1 MNTEDTN
8 AAPPQHEDR
17 VHAHA
22 VDVSVVVP
30 VYGCK
35 NCLEELVQR
44 VSHSLEN
51 VSRRFEIIL
60 VDDNSPDDA
69 WPRIAELAGMYPQ
82 IRGLRL
88 SRNFGQHAAISAGL
102 THVSGKIA
110 IVMDC
115 DLQDIPEEIPALLA
129 AMGQKD
135 VEVALGQRVDRQDGW
150 FKRLGSRLFY
160 QTLGWLTDTRYDH
173 TTANFGAYSRRVI
186 DTINHMPELD
196 RFFPLLVRWT
206 GFRAAYVAVSHGQRS
221 EGKSSYSFRT
231 LLRLATRVALSFSD
245 KPLRLVMKGAL
256 LLAAVSIGIVGFSVY
271 QYAIGNVRVAGFT
284 SIVASIWLIG
294 SGIMFCLGI
303 LGLYLGRLHDEAKQR
318 PQYIVWQDTRD
329 S

>member
-1 MNTEDTN
+1 MIAEGTHKTSLQQGDQVQVQVTS
-8 AAPPQHEDR
+8 
-17 VHAHA
+17 
-22 VDVSVVVP
+22 VSVVVP

-44 VSHSLEN
+44 VSRSLEGIDR
-51 VSRRFEIIL
+51 SFDIIL
-60 VDDNSPDDA
+60 VDDSSPDDA
-69 WPRIAELAGMYPQ
+69 WPRIVELAGMYPQ
-82 IRGLRL
+82 VRGLRL

-102 THVSGKIA
+102 SQASGDVTV
-110 IVMDC
+110 VMDC
-115 DLQDIPEEIPALLA
+115 DLQDIPEEIPALLI
-129 AMGQKD
+129 AMEQRD
-135 VEVALGQRVDRQDGW
+135 VEVALGQRIDRQDSW
-150 FKRLGSRLFY
+150 LKRTGSKVFY

-173 TTANFGAYSRRVI
+173 TTANFGAYSRRVV
-186 DTINHMPELD
+186 DTVNRMPELD

-206 GFRAAYVAVSHGQRS
+206 GFRAAHVAVSHGQRS

-271 QYAIGNVRVAGFT
+271 QYAIGDVRVAGFT
-284 SIVASIWLIG
+284 SIVASVWLIG

>member
-1 MNTEDTN
+1 M
-8 AAPPQHEDR
+8 
-17 VHAHA
+17 HAHA

-35 NCLEELVQR
+35 NCLEDLVQR
-44 VSHSLEN
+44 VSRSLEGITGQ
-51 VSRRFEIIL
+51 FEIIL

-69 WPRIAELAGMYPQ
+69 WSRITELAGLYSQ
-82 IRGLRL
+82 VRGLRL

-102 THVSGKIA
+102 SQVSGEVTV
-110 IVMDC
+110 VMDC

-129 AMGQKD
+129 AIRQND
-135 VEVALGQRVDRQDGW
+135 VEVVLGQRIDRQDRW

-173 TTANFGAYSRRVI
+173 TTANFGAYSRRVV
-186 DTINHMPELD
+186 DTVNQMPELD

-206 GFRAAYVAVSHGQRS
+206 GYRAAYVAVSHGQRS
-221 EGKSSYSFRT
+221 EGKSSYNFRT

-245 KPLRLVMKGAL
+245 KPLRLVMRGAL
-256 LLAAVSIGIVGFSVY
+256 LLAAISICIVAFSVY
-271 QYAIGNVRVAGFT
+271 QYAIGDVRVAGFT

-318 PQYIVWQDTRD
+318 PQYIVWQDTQD

>member
-1 MNTEDTN
+1 MI
-8 AAPPQHEDR
+8 
-17 VHAHA
+17 
-22 VDVSVVVP
+22 DVSVVVP

-44 VSHSLEN
+44 VSRSLESVN
-51 VSRRFEIIL
+51 HPFEIIL
-60 VDDNSPDDA
+60 VDDSSPDDA
-69 WPRIAELAGMYPQ
+69 WRRITELAGMYPQ
-82 IRGLRL
+82 VRGLRL

-102 THVSGKIA
+102 SHVSGEVT

-129 AMGQKD
+129 AMKQKD
-135 VEVALGQRVDRQDGW
+135 VEVVLGQRIDRQDSW
-150 FKRLGSRLFY
+150 FKRLGSKLFY

-173 TTANFGAYSRRVI
+173 TTANFGAYSRRVV
-186 DTINHMPELD
+186 DTVNRMSELD

-206 GFRAAYVAVSHGQRS
+206 GFKATHVAVSHGQRS

-231 LLRLATRVALSFSD
+231 LLKLATRVALSFSD
-245 KPLRLVMKGAL
+245 KPLRLVMNGAL
-256 LLAAVSIGIVGFSVY
+256 LLAAISICIAGFSIY
-271 QYAIGNVRVAGFT
+271 QYVAGNVRVAGFT

-294 SGIMFCLGI
+294 SCIMFCLGI
-303 LGLYLGRLHDEAKQR
+303 LGLYLGRLHDEAKGR
-318 PQYIVWQDTRD
+318 PQYIVWQDTRN

>member
-1 MNTEDTN
+1 MPRQDD
-8 AAPPQHEDR
+8 DR
-17 VHAHA
+17 EQARVAY
-22 VDVSVVVP
+22 VSVVVP

-35 NCLEELVQR
+35 NCLEDLVQR
-44 VSHSLEN
+44 VSRSLGGIN
-51 VSRRFEIIL
+51 RPFEIIL
-60 VDDNSPDDA
+60 VDDSSPDDA
-69 WPRIAELAGMYPQ
+69 WPRITELADLYPQ
-82 IRGLRL
+82 VRGLRL

-102 THVSGKIA
+102 SHVSGEVT

-129 AMGQKD
+129 AMELKD
-135 VEVALGQRVDRQDGW
+135 VEVALGQRVDRQDSW
-150 FKRLGSRLFY
+150 LKRLGSKLFY
-160 QTLGWLTDTRYDH
+160 QTLGWLTDTHYDH

-186 DTINHMPELD
+186 DTVNRMPEQD

-206 GFRAAYVAVSHGQRS
+206 GFRAAYVAVSHAQRS

-245 KPLRLVMKGAL
+245 KPLRLVMNGAL
-256 LLAAVSIGIVGFSVY
+256 LLAAISTCIAGFSVY
-271 QYAIGNVRVAGFT
+271 QYVAGNVRVAGFT

-303 LGLYLGRLHDEAKQR
+303 LGLYLGRLHDETKGR
-318 PQYIVWQDTRD
+318 PQYIVWQDTRN